1 MKPRRMLTI
10 KNFRTF
16 QHYKDRNPPWIKL
29 YTALLEDYDFLA
41 LSDAAR
47 SQLMLI
53 WLLASRTDGCVPNDP
68 RWIATAIHATGP
80 VRLEKFIEAGFLV
93 PVEEGLGNI
102 PSTRAGWASR
112 YISAEV
118 RTAVLERDGNR
129 CVVCGVTEQ
138 LEIDHIVP
146 VSRGGTGAIE
156 NLQTLCR
163 RCNRRKRS
171 TMPDAEQVA
180 TQTSA
185 SGVASAEPGTTRATR
200 EETETETETHPP
212 PRAKP
217 RTAQDAR
224 HAELLQLIPNNR
236 HADLETALAE
246 CDRVAAMAAEL
257 LGFASDADGTGRT
270 YTGAQIGSALHDW
283 VANGDHRR
291 FNARQLRR
299 YVEGAVSPPKPNGNG
314 HASASPLATEAERA
328 FQDALAL
335 IRDTPGGWR
344 QITADTLAS
353 LPPPVRAGIRAA
365 DGVRALADADEF
377 TLRAKRKLFT
387 AAYLSCQLKPA

>member
-80 VRLEKFIEAGFLV
+80 VRLERFIEAGFLV

-102 PSTRAGWASR
+102 PSTRTAWASR

-129 CVVCGVTEQ
+129 CVVCGVTEP

-200 EETETETETHPP
+200 EEAEAETEGETETHPP
-212 PRAKP
+212 PRATP
-217 RTAQDAR
+217 RTAQDAL

-246 CDRVAAMAAEL
+246 CDRVRAMMAEL

-299 YVEGAVSPPKPNGNG
+299 YVEGARASPAGGNG
-314 HASASPLATEAERA
+314 TANSRRLTIGERVFLKA
-328 FQDALAL
+328 QA
-335 IRDTPGGWR
+335 GG
-344 QITADTLAS
+344 AHD
-353 LPPPVRAGIRAA
+353 
-365 DGVRALADADEF
+365 
-377 TLRAKRKLFT
+377 
-387 AAYLSCQLKPA
+387 